1 MTWKPG
7 ALMSR
12 DPKATAEA
20 VCTAGAM
27 TSRDPLLMRAM
38 WAFG

>member
-7 ALMSR
+7 ALRSR
-12 DPKATAEA
+12 DPKATAEV

-27 TSRDPLLMRAM
+27 APRVPLLMRAM